1 MATRHD
7 ISPDRISL
15 LKQKRRAKKKARKQ
29 RKNAEAATTT
39 STNATTTTTPDAAA
53 ADNVSLVLD
62 QPIELPSASEWQA
75 LGPVIE
81 HFSIPTLTAAT
92 ETKDDTNTNEAL
104 VQSLNKDKNES
115 TNTISKKKLKRLA
128 QLTVSELKQLTDVP
142 EVVEPWDTTA
152 SDPDLLVT
160 LKSYRNTVPVP
171 RHWWW
176 KRRGYLQRKER
187 LPWQLPDYIAQTGI
201 ADKRDAMRE
210 KEAQARASA
219 KRRARLNP
227 KLGKMDV
234 DYQKL
239 HDAFFRFPIRVE
251 LTRHGELYYEGKEW
265 SKTFKPGELSDT
277 LRDALHMQ
285 SNDPPPWLF
294 AMQHIGPPPSYAG
307 LKVPGVNAPIPHDCE
322 LGYQRGGWGAPPQV
336 GEKDID
342 KDDKQE
348 DVDKSLWGELEPE
361 LEYKDM
367 DEEEAVSEEE
377 HEEAINEEEIPITE
391 MDMSGDIELRKRP
404 PIEEKEEP
412 NETKHLYHVLSQSS
426 RGTMQGFMGSQY
438 TYNLAPK
445 KGRHEHDV
453 DISMEDPSELEN
465 LSSLQSKY
473 EQGQMEE
480 EEKEKR
486 HYPQP
491 EDLSDMY
498 MEHIN
503 RQAKRMKQL
512 EKRKESRKK
521 EFRF

>member
-1 MATRHD
+1 MTTRHEL
-7 ISPDRISL
+7 SPDRIFL

-39 STNATTTTTPDAAA
+39 TTTITTITTPDAVA

-62 QPIELPSASEWQA
+62 QPIQLPSESEWQA

-81 HFSIPTLTAAT
+81 HFTIPTLTVATAAAT
-92 ETKDDTNTNEAL
+92 KVDTNTHQAPS
-104 VQSLNKDKNES
+104 QSLDKDKNES

-128 QLTVSELKQLTDVP
+128 QLTVSELKQLTDAP

-239 HDAFFRFPIRVE
+239 HAAFVRFPVRVE

-265 SKTFKPGELSDT
+265 SKAFKPGELSDT
-277 LRDALHMQ
+277 LCDALRMQ
-285 SNDPPPWLF
+285 PNDPPPWLF
-294 AMQHIGPPPSYAG
+294 AKQRIGPPPSYAG
-307 LKVPGVNAPIPHDCE
+307 LKLPVVNAPIPHGCE
-322 LGYQRGGWGAPPQV
+322 SGYQRGGWGAPLQV
-336 GEKDID
+336 GEKDIERTTN
-342 KDDKQE
+342 KTTQ
-348 DVDKSLWGELEPE
+348 
-361 LEYKDM
+361 
-367 DEEEAVSEEE
+367 EEAVSEEE
-377 HEEAINEEEIPITE
+377 HGETINP
-391 MDMSGDIELRKRP
+391 
-404 PIEEKEEP
+404 
-412 NETKHLYHVLSQSS
+412 YH
-426 RGTMQGFMGSQY
+426 
-438 TYNLAPK
+438 
-445 KGRHEHDV
+445 
-453 DISMEDPSELEN
+453 
-465 LSSLQSKY
+465 
-473 EQGQMEE
+473 
-480 EEKEKR
+480 
-486 HYPQP
+486 
-491 EDLSDMY
+491 
-498 MEHIN
+498 
-503 RQAKRMKQL
+503 
-512 EKRKESRKK
+512 
-521 EFRF
+521 